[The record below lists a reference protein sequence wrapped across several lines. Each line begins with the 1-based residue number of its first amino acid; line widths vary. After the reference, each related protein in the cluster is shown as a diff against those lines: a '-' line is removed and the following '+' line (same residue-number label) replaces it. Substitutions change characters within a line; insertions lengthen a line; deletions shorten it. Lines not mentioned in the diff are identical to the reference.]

1 MLIFIFREVF
11 LFGGNMQD
19 RNPRSLFGIDINE
32 YTTNVQFDVIA
43 TKVDFLYLRSSGS
56 ATGRFRVDRRFLE
69 FAAASRNYGIPVG
82 AYHFGVPS
90 YDLTD
95 ADRQCDDFINVLQQ
109 GFGNR
114 DYGDLFPVLDVET
127 PVDKSIS
134 TTVLIN
140 WIDRFRKRFE
150 RKTRRRLMLYTGL
163 FFIELYNNFNIPGRG
178 FPLKNMPLWIAMY
191 LRVPTN
197 PRIPPNVGG
206 WTRWKIWQYSE
217 SETVEG
223 IGNPVD
229 ANWGPDNI
237 DLLTQP
243 DNVTGLQARFQ
254 NGNINVSWNRNNDVD
269 LLGYNLFINKEWVG
283 TVDENATNFTIISN
297 KVNVKK
303 NTPIEVSIEA
313 FDYDGE
319 TSKVRSKVNL

>member
-1 MLIFIFREVF
+1 
-11 LFGGNMQD
+11 MQD